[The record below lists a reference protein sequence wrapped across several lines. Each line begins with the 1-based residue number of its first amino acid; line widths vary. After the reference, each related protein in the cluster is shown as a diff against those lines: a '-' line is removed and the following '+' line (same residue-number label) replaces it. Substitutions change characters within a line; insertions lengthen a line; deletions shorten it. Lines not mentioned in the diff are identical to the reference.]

1 MASPNHVLL
10 FPHGHADPLVAV
22 HDLNVRSRTRA
33 QLRTFLSTTSAVV
46 REQTSAL
53 DGSERASIGEFED
66 IVELAERYATQ
77 QRPSVILD
85 MVLSTTVQIGQL
97 VLLAEDQPSVLLGGA
112 GNVSIPIGF
121 GFGTIA
127 AAVAASASNTDAV
140 IKLGAEALA
149 VAFRLATYLQRM
161 ARDIEES
168 DGTWARVISSSDLTA
183 IEKQL
188 DQISTPRGTLHRAYI
203 GQVLPANT
211 VVFGPPSTMDALAQK
226 TDLIGTITSP
236 SVPYRCP
243 MYCSHLPLV
252 DVAQLARVSPSLDA
266 HLAQRS
272 MYSMHSSDESPH
284 TKTFSELLR
293 KAVEEVVQKPV
304 RYEQL
309 IEAVAVPLRQ
319 TENSD
324 VVLTTIGSTS
334 ETSEVQSLFRKHGLD
349 VQLAEPKPLPQPYGN
364 DISSIPS
371 DAIAVVGMSGR
382 FPDSDTL
389 DEFWSLLES
398 GTTTHQEIPSSRF
411 SLEDFYDPSRTKHNA
426 LLARHGCFIKKPG
439 DFDHRLFNIS
449 PREALQMDP
458 VQRMLLMTTYESLE
472 MAGYSPAVA
481 ADGEQVPPRIATYFG
496 QTIDDWKSINDQ
508 QGIDTHYLP
517 GVNRGFGPGR
527 LCHYFQWA
535 GGFYS
540 IDTGCSS
547 SATGLCL
554 ARDALAAGEC
564 DGAVVGGGTF
574 LNAPE
579 WFAGL
584 SQGGFLSPT
593 GACKTYSDQADGYC
607 RGEGVAVVVLKRLAD
622 AVKAKDNVLA
632 VLAGASRNC
641 NAGSGSITYPGE
653 QAQEALYR
661 RVMRQAAV
669 RPHEVD
675 VVEMHGTG
683 TQAGDKVETT
693 AVQKVFASRTEAK
706 RETPLIVGAVKAGI
720 GHSEAAAGVVSLI
733 KAVLIL
739 QRNTIPP
746 QPGQPFALN
755 PKLVPLL
762 GDSIQ
767 LANGQPWPRRGEAPR
782 YIFVNNFDAAGGN
795 VSLLLHD
802 VPSFAV
808 PSQRVQPDERTHH
821 VVAVSGRTETA
832 LEANK
837 SRLRDYLIQHHETQ
851 LPHLA
856 YTTTARRMHQVQR
869 DAFVATSIPGLLRQL
884 ERPTS
889 PAAKATSV
897 VFAFTGQGAQHVGMG
912 GKLYRTSPIFRRL
925 LDSYQVLCDAQALD
939 CRFLDVIRESGDAT
953 STGPNTERDLQVAT
967 VALEIALANYWRSL
981 GLRPRLLIG
990 HSLGEYAAL
999 CIAGVLSVGDA
1010 LALAYERATLIFKCP
1025 PSEAGMLAVGLPAST
1040 VRYRLRDSAATM
1052 GCEICCVNG
1061 PSSTVVGGPVSAIEA
1076 LQEYLKQNDNVPVTR
1091 LRVSHA
1097 FHTRQMDS
1105 LLDGL
1110 EHSASRVSFHT
1121 PTIPVASTLLGRI
1134 VKPGED
1140 GVFNANYMRRHTRE
1154 PVAFLDA
1161 VRACESQGLI
1171 QDQSFVVEIG
1181 PHPICIGLM
1190 TSSLEKARPSTQ
1202 ASIRRGRDDWESVSQ
1217 CLAAAHRA
1225 QLPISWAEFHKD
1237 HLDGLRLMSDL
1248 PTYAF
1253 ELKSFWHSYKS
1264 PTVSNNSPNAVS
1276 HPSPPAGSRLS
1287 LTSLHSVEQVR
1298 KDGPRLLATFAADLS
1313 DPHLAKAIGGHVVD
1327 GVAICPASI
1336 FMDMGY
1342 TAAAYLEKESRSVA
1356 TPSLATY
1363 ELTSLSMTNPLVLR
1377 EGEHPPHVSVEAVL
1391 DQSTN
1396 VVSVR
1401 YMSRREDNVSS
1412 PAKEHGSCLIQLN
1425 QPEGPCLKEWS
1436 RMQPLVKARLHA
1448 LDTAGRRE
1456 VHAMDRQLFY
1466 KIFSE
1471 IVDYSAP
1478 YHTVEEATIAAD
1490 FHDASI
1496 ILHQPVTS
1504 DLGTFTCNP
1513 FVVDGLVHVA
1523 GFLLNSDVRKPKNE
1537 VHIANQIG
1545 ALRILGDL
1553 TSNGPYRAY
1562 ATIREQDAKSGT
1574 SMCDVYLTDSREKLV
1589 ALCTDICFKKLERD
1603 FFAMLTGSARAVLPK
1618 PRQKPTI
1625 PRPVQQ
1631 AQAASSSSSSEADA
1645 SSVFSDVSSVASEAL
1660 DLAAELFEAV
1670 AGRSGI
1676 SVAELKKSM
1685 GTTFQDLGVDSQ
1697 MSISILADFQ
1707 KATAVELPAA
1717 FFTNFP
1723 TPADAQEELGSQ
1735 TMEDD
1740 DVPVKKQPN
1749 RAPSPAAAP
1758 VAAPV
1763 KRKSRRPS
1771 PTRARPSSV
1780 LFRLVSEALGLDAS
1794 DLTPSTTFESVGM
1807 DSMLSIKIIS
1817 TFQAETQVELPAA
1830 FFTEYPTVAAARE
1843 ELDGPLDAPTQ
1854 VERRKSPSPVKKAHA
1869 PVTAPVKASSES
1881 ARQQRIDSA
1890 VSRAVLIQGKSRSRA
1905 APLFMTTDG
1914 SGTVES
1920 YIHLSALPEGRR
1932 IYALESPFLE
1942 TPDVFDL
1949 SIEEMASI
1957 FIRSIRRIQP
1967 QGPYLIGGWSAGS
1980 IYAYEVA
1987 HRLMREGEDIL
1998 ALIILDMRA
2007 PSLIPTA
2014 IVTTDFV
2021 DKLGTF
2027 EGINRARD
2035 LPEDLSVKEKA
2046 HLMATCRALSR
2057 YDAPAFPAG
2066 RQPRQASV
2074 VWARLGL
2081 DNRPDAPKANMLRP
2095 GLELGKPLAEMN
2107 LEEFQHYFNSWFY
2120 GRRDQFG
2127 TNGWE
2132 EFVGEH
2138 VEVYDVDGDHFS
2150 MMCPPFASAV
2160 GQIVADTVTRAVEEE
2175 AN

>member
-1 MASPNHVLL
+1 MASPTHVFL
-10 FPHGHADPLVAV
+10 FPHGHSDLLGAI
-22 HDLNVRSRTRA
+22 HDLNVRSRTQS
-33 QLRTFLSTTSAVV
+33 QLRTFLSTASTTI

-53 DGSERASIGEFED
+53 DGSENAGIGEFENV
-66 IVELAERYATQ
+66 VELAERYATQ
-77 QRPSVILD
+77 QRPSLILE
-85 MVLSTTVQIGQL
+85 MVLFTTVQIGEL
-97 VLLAEDQPSVLLGGA
+97 IIIAEDQPAS
-112 GNVSIPIGF
+112 SIAIGF
-121 GFGTIA
+121 GFGSIA
-127 AAVAASASNTDAV
+127 AATAATARNTDDI
-140 IKLGAEALA
+140 IKLGAEAVA
-149 VAFRLATYLQRM
+149 VAFRLATYLQRT
-161 ARDIEES
+161 AKQIEDS
-168 DGTWARVISSSDLTA
+168 DGPWAQSI
-183 IEKQL
+183 L
-188 DQISTPRGTLHRAYI
+188 DVNYTELEQHLNETNAAVRPLHRAYI
-203 GQVLPANT
+203 GEFQPTSA
-211 VVFGPPSTMDALAQK
+211 VVYGPPSILEILARK
-226 TDLIGTITSP
+226 INVKETTTP
-236 SVPYRCP
+236 SSTTRCP
-243 MYCSHLPLV
+243 LYCPHASPV
-252 DVAQLARVSPSLDA
+252 DAARISRVSSGLNA
-266 HLAQRS
+266 HLVKRPLF
-272 MYSMHSSDESPH
+272 SMHSSADTHQE
-284 TKTFSELLR
+284 KTFDELLR
-293 KAVEEVVQKPV
+293 QTVEEVVHKPV
-304 RYEQL
+304 RVEQT
-309 IEAVAVPLRQ
+309 IDAVAKHVQ
-319 TENSD
+319 EKNSSD
-324 VVLTTIGSTS
+324 VVLTTVGSTW
-334 ETSEVQSLFRKHGLD
+334 ETSQVQSLFRKHNLT
-349 VQLAEPKPLPQPYGN
+349 VQLAVTKPLPPPFGDAIN
-364 DISSIPS
+364 NMPR
-371 DAIAVVGMSGR
+371 DAIAIVGMSGR

-389 DEFWSLLES
+389 DEFWDLLES
-398 GTTTHQEIPSSRF
+398 GNTTHQEIPSSRF
-411 SLEDFYDPSRTKHNA
+411 NVDDFYDPSGAKHNA
-426 LLARHGCFIKKPG
+426 MLARHGCFIKKPG

-472 MAGYSPAVA
+472 MAGYSPGVSAN
-481 ADGEQVPPRIATYFG
+481 GEQVPPRIATYFG
-496 QTIDDWKSINDQ
+496 QTIDDWKSINEQ
-508 QGIDTHYLP
+508 QGIDTHFLP
-517 GVNRGFGPGR
+517 AINRGFGPGR

-564 DGAVVGGGTF
+564 DAAVVGGGTF

-632 VLAGASRNC
+632 VLASTSRNS
-641 NAGSGSITYPGE
+641 NAGAGSITHPGE
-653 QAQEALYR
+653 QAQEALFR
-661 RVMRQAAV
+661 RVLRQAAV
-669 RPHEVD
+669 RPREVD

-693 AVQKVFASRTEAK
+693 AVQKVFASRDEPK
-706 RETPLIVGAVKAGI
+706 RQRPLIVGAVKAAI

-739 QRNTIPP
+739 QRNKIPP
-746 QPGQPFALN
+746 QPGQPFTLN

-762 GDSIQ
+762 DSGIQ
-767 LANGQPWPRRGEAPR
+767 LANGQPWVRSGDAPR
-782 YIFVNNFDAAGGN
+782 YLVINNFDAAGGN
-795 VSLLLHD
+795 VSMLLHD
-802 VPSFAV
+802 LPSFAL
-808 PSQRVQPDERTHH
+808 PPPRAQLDERTHH
-821 VVAVSGRTETA
+821 VVAVSGRTTTA

-837 SRLRDYLIQHHETQ
+837 RRLRDYLVQHPETP
-851 LPHLA
+851 LSDVA
-856 YTTTARRMHQVQR
+856 YTTTARRMHQVER
-869 DAFVATSIPGLLRQL
+869 DTFVASSIPDLLQQL
-884 ERPTS
+884 ERPVSHATK
-889 PAAKATSV
+889 AASV

-912 GKLYRTSPIFRRL
+912 GKLYQTSSAFRRL
-925 LDSYQVLCDAQALD
+925 LDSYQRLCDAQGLQ
-939 CRFLDVIRESGDAT
+939 CQLLDVIRGSGDT
-953 STGPNTERDLQVAT
+953 SSTNTDTERDLQVAT
-967 VALEIALANYWRSL
+967 VAIEIALAHYWQAL
-981 GLRPRLLIG
+981 GLRPKLLIG

-999 CIAGVLSVGDA
+999 CVAGVLSVGDA
-1010 LALAYERATLIFKCP
+1010 LALAYERATLIFANCP
-1025 PSEAGMLAVGLPAST
+1025 PLEAAMLAVALPVST
-1040 VRYRLRDSAATM
+1040 VKYRLRDSPATM

-1061 PSSTVVGGPVSAIEA
+1061 PSSTVVGGSVSAIEA

-1091 LRVSHA
+1091 LRVQHA
-1097 FHTRQMDS
+1097 FHTRQMDP

-1110 EHSASRVSFHT
+1110 EASASRVTFRA

-1134 VKPGED
+1134 VNEGEG
-1140 GVFNANYMRRHTRE
+1140 GVFNANYIRRHTRE
-1154 PVAFLDA
+1154 PVAFVDA
-1161 VRACESQGLI
+1161 VRACESEGLI

-1190 TSSLEKARPSTQ
+1190 ASSLHKASPS
-1202 ASIRRGRDDWESVSQ
+1202 AYPSIRRGRDDWESVSQ

-1225 QLPISWAEFHKD
+1225 HLPISWAEFHKD
-1237 HLDGLRLMSDL
+1237 HLENLRFLSNL

-1253 ELKSFWHSYKS
+1253 ELKSFWHSYQS
-1264 PTVSNNSPNAVS
+1264 PTTSRGPLNAVS
-1276 HPSPPAGSRLS
+1276 QPSLQAGPKLS
-1287 LTSLHSVEQVR
+1287 STSLHSVKQLR
-1298 KDGPRLLATFAADLS
+1298 KDGTQLLATFTADLS

-1336 FMDMGY
+1336 FMDMSY
-1342 TAAAYLEKESRSVA
+1342 TAAVYLEMEAGNSV

-1363 ELTSLSMTNPLVLR
+1363 ELIGLSMKSPLVLR
-1377 EGEHPPHVSVEAVL
+1377 KGERPPHVSLETVL

-1401 YMSRREDNVSS
+1401 FLSNREDDPISLT
-1412 PAKEHGSCLIQLN
+1412 KEHGSCLIQLN
-1425 QPEGPCLKEWS
+1425 QLQSPYLKEWS
-1436 RMQPLVKARLHA
+1436 RIQPFVKARLRG

-1471 IVDYSAP
+1471 IVDYSSQ
-1478 YHTVEEATIAAD
+1478 YHTVEEAIIAAD

-1496 ILHQPVTS
+1496 ILQQPVTS
-1504 DLGTFTCNP
+1504 DLGSFTCNP

-1523 GFLLNSDVRKPKNE
+1523 GFLLNSDVKKPKNV
-1537 VHIANQIG
+1537 VHIANHIG
-1545 ALRILGDL
+1545 SMRILGDL
-1553 TSNGPYRAY
+1553 SSSGTYRAY
-1562 ATIREQDAKSGT
+1562 ATIREQDVKAGT
-1574 SMCDVYLTDSREKLV
+1574 SLCDVYLIDNHEKLV
-1589 ALCTDICFKKLERD
+1589 AVCMDICFTKLERD
-1603 FFAMLTGSARAVLPK
+1603 FFAMLTGSARAILRK
-1618 PRQKPTI
+1618 PYQKPALI
-1625 PRPVQQ
+1625 PELPL
-1631 AQAASSSSSSEADA
+1631 AQAASSSSSSDTDA
-1645 SSVFSDVSSVASEAL
+1645 SSVFSDVASSTSEAI
-1660 DLAAELFEAV
+1660 DLATELFEAI

-1685 GTTFQDLGVDSQ
+1685 NTTFQDLGVDSQ

-1707 KATAVELPAA
+1707 RATAVELPAA

-1723 TPADAQEELGSQ
+1723 TPAHAQEELGSSAVDDEVL
-1735 TMEDD
+1735 TM
-1740 DVPVKKQPN
+1740 KKPT
-1749 RAPSPAAAP
+1749 RTASPAP
-1758 VAAPV
+1758 APV
-1763 KRKSRRPS
+1763 KRKSRKPS
-1771 PTRARPSSV
+1771 PTRTGLSSV
-1780 LFRLVSEALGLDAS
+1780 LLRLVSDALGLDAS

-1817 TFQAETQVELPAA
+1817 TFQEQTKVELPAA
-1830 FFTEYPTVAAARE
+1830 FFTEYPNVAAARE
-1843 ELDGPLDAPTQ
+1843 ELDEPLDAPAP
-1854 VERRKSPSPVKKAHA
+1854 VKRRKSPPRAKEVHA
-1869 PVTAPVKASSES
+1869 PATVPHQVTD
-1881 ARQQRIDSA
+1881 ARQQRLDSA
-1890 VSRAVLIQGKSRSRA
+1890 VSRAVLIQGKSRSST

-1942 TPDVFDL
+1942 TPEVFDL

-1967 QGPYLIGGWSAGS
+1967 HGPYLIGGWSAGS

-2014 IVTTDFV
+2014 IVTPDFV

-2057 YDAPAFPAG
+2057 YDAPAFPQG
-2066 RQPRQASV
+2066 RQPRQVSV

-2095 GLELGKPLAEMN
+2095 GLELGKSLSDMN
-2107 LEEFQHYFNSWFY
+2107 LDEFQHYFNSWFY

-2138 VEVYDVDGDHFS
+2138 LEVYDVDGDHFS
-2150 MMCPPFASAV
+2150 MMCPPFASTV
-2160 GQIVADTVTRAVEEE
+2160 GQIVIDTVTRAVDEE
-2175 AN
+2175 

>member
-1 MASPNHVLL
+1 VWSVL
-10 FPHGHADPLVAV
+10 
-22 HDLNVRSRTRA
+22 
-33 QLRTFLSTTSAVV
+33 
-46 REQTSAL
+46 
-53 DGSERASIGEFED
+53 
-66 IVELAERYATQ
+66 TQ
-77 QRPSVILD
+77 FRI
-85 MVLSTTVQIGQL
+85 
-97 VLLAEDQPSVLLGGA
+97 AEDQPSALIGTSTPVGY
-112 GNVSIPIGF
+112 GF
-121 GFGTIA
+121 GAIA

-149 VAFRLATYLQRM
+149 VAFRLATHFQRISKN
-161 ARDIEES
+161 IEDS
-168 DGTWARVISSSDLTA
+168 DGTWARVISYSDIEA

-188 DQISTPRGTLHRAYI
+188 EIVNATRGALSRAYI
-203 GQVLPANT
+203 GQVQGGKLI
-211 VVFGPPSTMDALAQK
+211 VFGPPATLDVLALEK
-226 TDLIGTITSP
+226 DLAGSMSSP

-243 MYCSHLPLV
+243 MYCSHLPSV
-252 DVAQLARVSPSLDA
+252 DVARLASVAPALDA
-266 HLAQRS
+266 YPAQGS
-272 MYSMHSSDESPH
+272 
-284 TKTFSELLR
+284 TTFGDLLR
-293 KAVEEVVQKPV
+293 KAVTEAIQEPVQFEK
-304 RYEQL
+304 L
-309 IEAVAVPLRQ
+309 IKAAGVSLGQAKI
-319 TENSD
+319 SD
-324 VVLTTIGSTS
+324 VVLDTIGSAL
-334 ETSEVQSLFRKHGLD
+334 ETSHVQSLLQEQGFD
-349 VQLAEPKPLPQPYGN
+349 VELAAPAPLPKPYGDDASN
-364 DISSIPS
+364 IPS
-371 DAIAVVGMSGR
+371 DAIAIVGMSGR

-411 SLEDFYDPSRTKHNA
+411 NVGDFYDPSAKKHNA
-426 LLARHGCFIKKPG
+426 LLAKHGCFIKKPG

-472 MAGYSPAVA
+472 QAGYSPSFAEN
-481 ADGEQVPPRIATYFG
+481 GEQVLPRIATYFG
-496 QTIDDWKSINDQ
+496 QTIDDWKTINDQ

-517 GVNRGFGPGR
+517 GVNRGFAPGR
-527 LCHYFQWA
+527 LNHYFQWA

-547 SATGLCL
+547 SATGLVL
-554 ARDALAAGEC
+554 ARDALASGEC
-564 DGAVVGGGTF
+564 DAAVVGGGTF

-593 GACKTYSDQADGYC
+593 GACKTYSDKADGYC
-607 RGEGVAVVVLKRLAD
+607 RGEGVAVVVVKRLAD
-622 AVKAKDNVLA
+622 AVRAKDNVLA

-641 NAGSGSITYPGE
+641 NAGAGSITYPGE

-661 RVMRQAAV
+661 RTMRQAAV

-693 AVQKVFASRTEAK
+693 AVKKVFAPARALGGRLVSSTK
-706 RETPLIVGAVKAGI
+706 RETPLIVGAVKANI

-739 QRNTIPP
+739 QRSTIPK
-746 QPGQPFALN
+746 QPGQPFTLN
-755 PKLVPLL
+755 PNLVPLL
-762 GDSIQ
+762 GDDIQ
-767 LANGQPWPRRGEAPR
+767 LANGQPWPRRGDAPR

-802 VPSFAV
+802 APSFAQP
-808 PSQRVQPDERTHH
+808 PSQVEPDERTHH
-821 VVAVSGRTETA
+821 VVAISGRTQTA

-837 SRLRDYLIQHHETQ
+837 SRLREYLIQHPQTP

-856 YTTTARRMHQVQR
+856 YTTTARRIHQVQR
-869 DAFVATSIPGLLRQL
+869 DAFVASTVPDLLRQI
-884 ERPTS
+884 ERATF
-889 PAAKATSV
+889 PATKATSV

-912 GKLYRTSPIFRRL
+912 GKLYRTSPTFRRH
-925 LDSYQVLCDAQALD
+925 LDSYQALCDAQGLD
-939 CRFLDVIRESGDAT
+939 CQVLNVIRQGDSA
-953 STGPNTERDLQVAT
+953 STGANMDRDLQVAT
-967 VALEIALANYWRSL
+967 VALEIALAHYWQSL
-981 GLRPRLLIG
+981 GLRPSLLVG

-1010 LALAYERATLIFKCP
+1010 LALAYERASLIFKCP
-1025 PSEAGMLAVGLPAST
+1025 PSEAGMLAVGLPVGT
-1040 VRYRLRDSAATM
+1040 VRYRIRDSPKTI

-1061 PSSTVVGGPVSAIEA
+1061 PTSTVVGGPVAAIEA
-1076 LQEYLKQNDNVPVTR
+1076 LEEYIKESDNVPTTR

-1105 LLDGL
+1105 VLDPL
-1110 EHSASRVSFHT
+1110 EQSASRISFHP
-1121 PTIPVASTLLGRI
+1121 PTIAVASTLLGRI

-1154 PVAFLDA
+1154 PVAFLEA

-1171 QDQSFVVEIG
+1171 QDHSFVVEIG
-1181 PHPICIGLM
+1181 PHPICVGLM
-1190 TSSLEKARPSTQ
+1190 TASLQKARPTTH

-1225 QLPISWAEFHKD
+1225 LLPVSWAEFHKD

-1264 PTVSNNSPNAVS
+1264 PAAPSNAPAAVS
-1276 HPSPPAGSRLS
+1276 QPSLPTGSRLG
-1287 LTSLHSVEQVR
+1287 LTSLHSVQQVR
-1298 KDGPRLLATFAADLS
+1298 KDGSKLLATFAADLA

-1356 TPSLATY
+1356 TPSLTMY

-1377 EGEHPPHVSVEAVL
+1377 EGEPRPHVSVEAVL
-1391 DQSTN
+1391 DQSKN
-1396 VVSVR
+1396 SVSVR
-1401 YMSRREDNVSS
+1401 VSSRRPENMNA
-1412 PAKEHGSCLIQLN
+1412 PAKEHGSCSVQLN
-1425 QPEGPCLKEWS
+1425 QPEGPILKEWS
-1436 RMQPLVKARLHA
+1436 RMQPLVKARMRT

-1456 VHAMDRQLFY
+1456 IHAMDRRLFY

-1496 ILHQPVTS
+1496 LLQQPITS

-1523 GFLLNSDVRKPKNE
+1523 GFLLNSDVHKPKHV
-1537 VHIANQIG
+1537 VHIANHIG
-1545 ALRILGDL
+1545 SLRILGDL
-1553 TSNGPYRAY
+1553 TSNGPYHAY
-1562 ATIREQDAKSGT
+1562 ATIREQDLKSGT
-1574 SMCDVYLTDSREKLV
+1574 TMCDVYLVDGSEKLV

-1603 FFAMLTGSARAVLPK
+1603 FFAMLTGSNRAVAPKPK
-1618 PRQKPTI
+1618 PRQVTQVIQTP
-1625 PRPVQQ
+1625 
-1631 AQAASSSSSSEADA
+1631 AASSSSSDADD
-1645 SSVFSDVSSVASEAL
+1645 SSVFSDASSVASEAV
-1660 DLAAELFEAV
+1660 DLASELFEAV
-1670 AGRSGI
+1670 AARSGM
-1676 SVAELKKSM
+1676 SVAEIKTSM

-1717 FFTNFP
+1717 FFSNFP
-1723 TPADAQEELGSQ
+1723 TPADAQEELGNQ
-1735 TMEDD
+1735 AMEDD
-1740 DVPVKKQPN
+1740 ETPVKKP
-1749 RAPSPAAAP
+1749 ASKALAPAAPAP
-1758 VAAPV
+1758 
-1763 KRKSRRPS
+1763 KRKSEKPS
-1771 PTRARPSSV
+1771 PTRATSGPSVV
-1780 LFRLVSEALGLDAS
+1780 LLRLVSEALGLDAS

-1817 TFQAETQVELPAA
+1817 TFQAETGIEVPAA
-1830 FFTEYPTVAAARE
+1830 FFSEYPTVAEARE
-1843 ELDGPLDAPTQ
+1843 ELDGPVDVSAQ
-1854 VERRKSPSPVKKAHA
+1854 VERPTSPPPAKKERTPVAAPPQASP
-1869 PVTAPVKASSES
+1869 ES
-1881 ARQQRIDSA
+1881 ARQQRLDSA
-1890 VSRAVLIQGKSRSRA
+1890 VSRAVLIQGKSRSKD

-1957 FIRSIRRIQP
+1957 FIRSIRKIQP
-1967 QGPYLIGGWSAGS
+1967 EGPYLIGGWSAGS

-1987 HRLMREGEDIL
+1987 HRLMREGNEIL

-2021 DKLGTF
+2021 DQLGTF

-2057 YDAPAFPAG
+2057 YDAPAFPAD
-2066 RQPRQASV
+2066 RQPRQVSI

-2095 GLELGKPLAEMN
+2095 GLELGKPLSEMDI
-2107 LEEFQHYFNSWFY
+2107 EDFKHYFNSWFY

-2127 TNGWE
+2127 SNGWE
-2132 EFVGEH
+2132 KFVGEH
-2138 VEVYDVDGDHFS
+2138 VEVHDVDGGEY
-2150 MMCPPFASAV
+2150 ALKW
-2160 GQIVADTVTRAVEEE
+2160 
-2175 AN
+2175 